1 VWELVRA
8 NQRRAATLV
17 VLMAG
22 LLLVVGYAVGEA
34 LARGA
39 GTLGLFAAFLI
50 WIALTLVSYYS
61 GDSILLSL
69 AGARK
74 IAKQDNPV
82 LFNVVEEMCL
92 SAGITK
98 VPDIYII
105 DDAAP
110 NAFAAGR
117 DQEHASVAIT
127 AGLLETLDRNELQGV
142 VAHELGHVRNR
153 DVLYMMMVGI
163 MMGTIVL
170 LADVGTRAFFYG
182 GGRRRTSSRDGG
194 QAQLVIA
201 LVAIVFMILA
211 PIIAQLIYLAVSR
224 RREYL
229 ADACSALYTRYPE
242 GLASALE
249 KISRSTARLASASR
263 ATAPM
268 YIVNPLN
275 VSARGLADLTGTHP
289 PISER
294 IRILRSM
301 AGGAGLERYDEA
313 FREVTGRAVGVVPYA
328 SLAAA
333 ARAPS
338 AAQPGPDTTTRL
350 EKVRRTTDMLWRLNR
365 YAFIACACGTTL
377 KIPPAYLGREIACPH
392 CGVSHRVPSA
402 AA

>member
-1 VWELVRA
+1 MWELVRA

-22 LLLVVGYAVGEA
+22 LLLLVGYAVGES

-39 GTLGLFAAFLI
+39 GTVGLFAAFLV
-50 WIALTLVSYYS
+50 WIVLTLVSYYS

-82 LFNVVEEMCL
+82 LFDVVEEMCIA
-92 SAGITK
+92 AGIAK
-98 VPDIYII
+98 VPDVYVI

-110 NAFAAGR
+110 NAFATGR
-117 DQEHASVAIT
+117 DPEHAAVAVT

-142 VAHELGHVRNR
+142 IAHELGHVRNR

-170 LADVGTRAFFYG
+170 LADLGTRVLFFG
-182 GGRRRTSSRDGG
+182 GGRRRTSSREGG
-194 QAQLVIA
+194 QGQLVIA
-201 LVAIVFMILA
+201 LVAIVLMILA

-229 ADACSALYTRYPE
+229 ADASSALYTRYPE

-249 KISRSTARLASASR
+249 KISRSPAKLASASR

-268 YIVNPLN
+268 YIVNPMS
-275 VSARGLADLTGTHP
+275 VSARGLADLTATHP
-289 PISER
+289 PITER
-294 IRILRSM
+294 VRILRAM
-301 AGGAGLERYDEA
+301 AGGAGLARYDEA
-313 FREVTGRAVGVVPYA
+313 FRKVTGRAVGVVPYA
-328 SLAAA
+328 SLEAAA
-333 ARAPS
+333 HAPTAP
-338 AAQPGPDTTTRL
+338 AAQDTTARL
-350 EKVRRTTDMLWRLNR
+350 ERVRRTTDMLWRLNR
-365 YAFIACACGTTL
+365 YAFVACACGTTL
-377 KIPPAYLGREIACPH
+377 KIPPAYLGREIGCPH
-392 CGVSHRVPSA
+392 CGAPHRVEPQA
-402 AA
+402 A